1 MIMTNHGDID
11 QAYRTM
17 LIIWLILL
25 FSQVV
30 FLGVVYSVEM
40 PGVAVGAQQP
50 IFGDN
55 PAIIFGAASI
65 AAINFA
71 FALFMRRRAIAQAI
85 ADQEIKHLR
94 AGLVVGCALCESV
107 SIMGLV
113 LALVFSYPYFAAWFA
128 AGIFGIFLQF
138 PRRAHLIAASSRP

>member
-1 MIMTNHGDID
+1 MTNQSDID
-11 QAYRTM
+11 HAYRTM

-30 FLGVVYSVEM
+30 FLGVVYSVER
-40 PGVAVGAQQP
+40 PEGAVGAEQP

-55 PAIIFGAASI
+55 PAIILGAALI
-65 AAINFA
+65 AVMNIG
-71 FALFMRRRAIAQAI
+71 FALLMRRRAIEQAI
-85 ADQEIKHLR
+85 VDQDIRHLR
-94 AGLVVGCALCESV
+94 TGLVVGCALCESV

-113 LALVFSYPYFAAWFA
+113 LALVFSYPNFAAWFA

-138 PRRAHLIAASSRP
+138 PRRAHLIAASTRAE